1 MSSPNPERWTQGNEH
16 NQVVGAA
23 LASAATIAPT
33 HSYHRITG
41 TTQID
46 TITPPW
52 VGFSGPLYLTFAD
65 AVTVSTD
72 GNVAF
77 SFTSAAEEMAVLFYN
92 SQTGKWN
99 GGILKNT

>member
-1 MSSPNPERWTQGNEH
+1 MSSPTPERWTQGNEH

-23 LASAATIAPT
+23 LASAAAISPT
-33 HSYHRITG
+33 HMIHRITG

-46 TITPPW
+46 TINLPW
-52 VGFSGPLYLTFAD
+52 PNFSGILILVFAD
-65 AVTVSTD
+65 AVVVSTD

-77 SFTSAAEEMAVLFYN
+77 SFTSAAEEMAVLAYN
-92 SQTGKWN
+92 PQTGKWN

>member
-1 MSSPNPERWTQGNEH
+1 MSSPTPERWTQGDEH

-23 LASAATIAPT
+23 LASADTIAPT

-41 TTQID
+41 TTGIE

-52 VGFSGPLYLTFAD
+52 VGFSGPLYLVFAD
-65 AVTVSTD
+65 AVTFGVT

-77 SFTSAAEEMAVLFYN
+77 AFTSAADEMAVLFYN
-92 SQTGKWN
+92 AQTGKWN